1 MKTYVIYCIK
11 GFDCTV
17 DGNQYHPIRAMVG
30 IIERVG
36 SVDKCTG
43 IKLIKCANDF
53 KAEINQKCYIF
64 FDENGK
70 AVSVKYINA

>member
-30 IIERVG
+30 VIERVG
-36 SVDKCTG
+36 SVDKCTA
-43 IKLIKCANDF
+43 IKLIKCSNDF
-53 KAEINQKCYIF
+53 KAEINQKCNIF

>member
-30 IIERVG
+30 VIERVG

-43 IKLIKCANDF
+43 IKLIKCSNDF
-53 KAEINQKCYIF
+53 KAEINQKCNIF

>member
-1 MKTYVIYCIK
+1 MKTYVFYCIK

-43 IKLIKCANDF
+43 IKLIKCSSDF
-53 KAEINQKCYIF
+53 KAETNQKCNIF